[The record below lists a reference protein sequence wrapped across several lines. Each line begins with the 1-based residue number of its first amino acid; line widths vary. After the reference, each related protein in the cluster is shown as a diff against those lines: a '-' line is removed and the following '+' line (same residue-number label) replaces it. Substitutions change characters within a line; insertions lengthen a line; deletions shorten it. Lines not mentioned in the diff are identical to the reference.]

1 MTVLSG
7 RMLMVTCV
15 TFYYYPPPPFPSHSV
30 RGLPTQIPASS
41 LCVCRKQAD
50 IAYAEAK
57 AICLR
62 NIVFPPPPLGYE
74 RVGGDVRCVQGFS
87 LASEGGCDCDAGSG
101 DV

>member
-15 TFYYYPPPPFPSHSV
+15 TIYYYPFPLSPLTSV
-30 RGLPTQIPASS
+30 RGLPTQIPASP

-62 NIVFPPPPLGYE
+62 NLVFSPTPLI
-74 RVGGDVRCVQGFS
+74 
-87 LASEGGCDCDAGSG
+87 
-101 DV
+101 